1 MDSMTYSAARA
12 NFSKTI
18 DRVCNDRNPVI
29 IRKKKGAVVMMSL
42 EDYESWAETIYLL
55 RSPKNAERL
64 IDSIKSLEKND
75 GVEKS
80 LESILDGKS

>member
-1 MDSMTYSAARA
+1 MDTMTYSAARA
-12 NFSKTI
+12 DLSKTI

-64 IDSIKSLEKND
+64 IDSIKSLEDD
-75 GVEKS
+75 GGVAKS

>member
-1 MDSMTYSAARA
+1 MDTMTYSAARA
-12 NFSKTI
+12 DFAKTI
-18 DRVCNDRNPVI
+18 DRVCSDRNPVI
-29 IRKKKGAVVMMSL
+29 IRKKKEAVVMMSL

-55 RSPKNAERL
+55 RSPQNAERL
-64 IDSIKSLEKND
+64 IDSIKSLEDNG